1 MTHSIGVDI
10 VDIVR
15 IEKVIHRWGDAFLKK
30 ILTPLEY
37 QYCHSKA
44 GLAASV
50 AARFAV
56 KEAVYKALPSEN
68 QAGIGWLDVQVVNE
82 LSGKPHV
89 QFLGRFEKLLLGF
102 NVHVSISHS
111 RNSAVA
117 MVVLEKEK
125 REN

>member
-1 MTHSIGVDI
+1 MIHSIGVDI
-10 VDIVR
+10 VDIAR

-37 QYCHSKA
+37 EYCHSKA
-44 GLAASV
+44 GVAASV

-56 KEAVYKALPSEN
+56 KEAIYKALPTEI
-68 QAGIGWLDVQVVNE
+68 QPGIGWLDVQVVNE

-89 QFLGRFEKLLLGF
+89 QFLGRLEKLLLGF
-102 NVHVSISHS
+102 SVQVSISHS

-117 MVVLEKEK
+117 MVLLEKE
-125 REN
+125 RGEL

>member
-1 MTHSIGVDI
+1 MIHSVGVDI
-10 VDIVR
+10 VDITR

-30 ILTPLEY
+30 ILTPLEHE
-37 QYCHSKA
+37 YCRSKA

-56 KEAVYKALPSEN
+56 KEAVYKALPTEI
-68 QAGIGWLDVQVVNE
+68 QPGIGWLDVQVVNE
-82 LSGKPHV
+82 LSGKPHL
-89 QFLGRFEKLLLGF
+89 QFLGELEKLLHGF

-117 MVVLEKEK
+117 MVVIEKEK

>member
-1 MTHSIGVDI
+1 MIYSVGVDI
-10 VDIVR
+10 VDIAR
-15 IEKVIHRWGDAFLKK
+15 IENVIHRWGDAFLKK

-37 QYCHSKA
+37 EYCHSKV

-56 KEAVYKALPSEN
+56 KEAVYKALPAKV
-68 QAGIGWLDVQVVNE
+68 QVGAGWLDVQVVNE

-89 QFLGRFEKLLLGF
+89 QFLGGLEKLLSGF

-117 MVVLEKEK
+117 MVLFEKE
-125 REN
+125 ESAD